1 MHRDRL
7 NSLLETLSPK
17 TSRCVRP
24 NRWQLAWIVL
34 LLVISTAV
42 GVYAANGDPDWVGTD
57 PENISYSNTHRAWQ
71 PAIATGSSGQV
82 VVAWS
87 DQDSASAPRDIYA
100 CLSNDNGRTWSA
112 PEVISNTAYQS
123 ALPGACVI
131 GSQAFVTWIEQSTV
145 GGEKIAIYEAEV
157 GAEDTRRIPSSAP
170 LSDTRP
176 RLAVGSGRLHVVFNA
191 GANAL
196 HVTRPLTATSWP
208 TATRV
213 YTSTAV
219 FGLWFPMLDISPDG
233 KTLHMVWQEVDAEW
247 TGELIKEW
255 TIMYGRGEVNGGEV
269 SWASAHSLSTGSTE
283 LVYPA
288 IAADSGGNLH
298 VVWTEMVGEGDLK
311 DKIQYMRYMRYDIA
325 SGEWISPAIRID
337 DIPVRVN
344 QDNPTYS
351 TPSLALFERHDRVE
365 VCVAW
370 HGFREGELAE
380 DVLLS
385 CSPDGGE
392 SWPAPQNVSHSG
404 DSDEISISPS
414 IAFDASGR
422 LHSVWQEHKAAMG
435 SSVID
440 NYQIFYSGAL
450 NRMFLPIVARNQG

>member
-1 MHRDRL
+1 VFR
-7 NSLLETLSPK
+7 NSLGLR
-17 TSRCVRP
+17 SRAHVLGVSKRAVLVC
-24 NRWQLAWIVL
+24 WLAWLVAL
-34 LLVISTAV
+34 L
-42 GVYAANGDPDWVGTD
+42 AAGAAAGASVVAGDPGWGGTE
-57 PENISYSNTHRAWQ
+57 PGNISNSPTNKAWQ
-71 PAIATGSSGQV
+71 PAIATGSSGRMF
-82 VVAWS
+82 VAWS
-87 DQDSASAPRDIYA
+87 DQDSDDAPRNIYA
-100 CLSNDNGRTWSA
+100 CHSDDNGRTWSA
-112 PEVISNTAYQS
+112 SEVISGTAYQS
-123 ALPGACVI
+123 ALPAVCVI

-157 GAEDTRRIPSSAP
+157 GAKATRRIPSSAP

-176 RLAVGSGRLHVVFNA
+176 RLAIGSGRLHVVFNA

-196 HVTRPLTATSWP
+196 HATRPLTATSWS

-213 YTSTAV
+213 YTSTAL

-233 KTLHMVWQEVDAEW
+233 ETLHMVWQEVDAEW

-255 TIMYGRGEVNGGEV
+255 TIMYGRGEISGGEI
-269 SWASAHSLSTGSTE
+269 SWAPAHSLSTGSTE

-298 VVWTEMVGEGDLK
+298 VVWIEVIGEGDLK
-311 DKIQYMRYMRYDIA
+311 DKVQYMRYMRYDVA
-325 SGEWISPAIRID
+325 SGQWISPAIRID
-337 DIPVRVN
+337 DVPVRVN

-351 TPSLALFERHDRVE
+351 TPSLALFERDDRVE

-392 SWPAPQNVSHSG
+392 SWSAPRNVSCSG
-404 DSDEISISPS
+404 VFDAVSVYPS
-414 IAFDASGR
+414 IAFNTSGQ
-422 LHSVWQEHKAAMG
+422 LHSVWQEHKADMG
-435 SSVID
+435 GSVID

-450 NRMFLPIVARNQG
+450 KRMFLPLVARNWG